1 MADSVPVVRI
11 EGLVKRLGRGVTAL
25 DGLDLVVRAG
35 QVVGLA
41 GPNGSGKTTVLKV
54 LLGLVR
60 PTAGRAFLFGEPARP
75 GAPALARV
83 GALVDGPGFVPHLSG
98 LDNLR
103 LAWRLTRRPEAEAD
117 LEGALALAGLGEA
130 IRRPYAT
137 YSHGMRYRL
146 GLAHA
151 LLGRP
156 DLLLLDEPTTGLD
169 AAQAREVRGAI
180 AAVARRGATVL
191 LSSHLLAEVEEV
203 CSHVAVVQRGRLVA
217 SGPVPALVGPAS
229 ALSLE
234 VDHPARA
241 VEPLRC
247 QSGVVGVTSSG
258 PRVLVEG
265 ELLRPLPLLGAL
277 DAAGVRVCSF
287 RRGRSLEDAY
297 LDLVDAGAGTP

>member
-11 EGLVKRLGRGVTAL
+11 EGLVKRLGRGVTAI
-25 DGLDLVVRAG
+25 DGLDLVVHAG

-41 GPNGSGKTTVLKV
+41 GPNGSGKTMALKV

-60 PTAGRAFLFGEPARP
+60 PTAGRAFLFGEPARA

-103 LAWRLTRRPEAEAD
+103 LAWRLTRRPEAESD
-117 LEGALALAGLGEA
+117 LEGALALAGLGDA
-130 IRRPYAT
+130 IRRPYST

-146 GLAHA
+146 GLAQA

-169 AAQAREVRGAI
+169 PAHIREVREAI

-191 LSSHLLAEVEEV
+191 LSSHLLSEVEQV
-203 CSHVAVVQRGRLVA
+203 CTHAAVVQRGRLVA
-217 SGPVPALVGPAS
+217 SGLVASLTGPADTV
-229 ALSLE
+229 SLE
-234 VDHPARA
+234 VDQRERA
-241 VEPLRC
+241 VEVLRC
-247 QSGVVGVTSSG
+247 LPEVR
-258 PRVLVEG
+258 RVAAGGAAVLAEG
-265 ELLRPLPLLGAL
+265 AALRPLALLSVL

-297 LDLVDAGAGTP
+297 LDLLERRAAS